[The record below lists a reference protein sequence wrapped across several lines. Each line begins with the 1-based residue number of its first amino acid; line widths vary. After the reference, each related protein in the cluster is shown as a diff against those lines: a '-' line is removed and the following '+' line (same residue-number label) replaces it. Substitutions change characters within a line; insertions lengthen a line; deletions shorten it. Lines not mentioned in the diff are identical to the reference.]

1 MEQLVIVVPLRPGTR
16 AQALELVRQGPPFP
30 LAETNFARHEVHLT
44 DREAIFVFE
53 APEGPT
59 LSFPGEDPALHRLA
73 DAWTALMD
81 GQPRKGETVFAW
93 TR

>member
-1 MEQLVIVVPLRPGTR
+1 
-16 AQALELVRQGPPFP
+16 
-30 LAETNFARHEVHLT
+30 VHLT